1 MDFEDGNSNL
11 YPTGALVR
19 PSGTTAAGCP
29 VSIVAERIGRVMV
42 KVGIDHTEK

>member
-11 YPTGALVR
+11 YPTGTLVR
-19 PSGTTAAGCP
+19 PSWTTTAGCP

-42 KVGIDHTEK
+42 KLGINQTEK